1 MVYSAIAT
9 NEHVY
14 ANILHHHHHY
24 QYHYHHHHHHAHVP
38 TFLCLHYND
47 GAIFIQ
53 GQVHQRS
60 IYHNTH
66 TYIYLYIGNK
76 DISHLTS
83 HRSSQLITHLIDHL
97 NSSYI
102 SSIISTHHT
111 SHPHLMIVITHLDQ
125 LSPQSLS
132 DSHRLTRWMLR
143 ERLAYWT

>member
-1 MVYSAIAT
+1 MVDSAIAT
-9 NEHVY
+9 NAHVY

-24 QYHYHHHHHHAHVP
+24 QYRHHHHHYHHHAHVP

-66 TYIYLYIGNK
+66 TVHTIHIIYHNTHTYIYMYIGNEE
-76 DISHLTS
+76 ISHL
-83 HRSSQLITHLIDHL
+83 IT
-97 NSSYI
+97 
-102 SSIISTHHT
+102 SIISTHHT
-111 SHPHLMIVITHLDQ
+111 SHPHLMIVIAHLDQ